1 MKDTNLFYYP
11 FLLALLFYFIRTAMF
26 WYSSLNYGV
35 STHDIWLYVSLL
47 TTEVII
53 FLFILYYLINHRV
66 LGSGVHI
73 ICLLWFLFALI
84 TAIYARNNTQSV
96 LKMIIWPILFEA
108 TYLFIKDS
116 PGRIVEM
123 RYFYFLVMLI
133 GFTAF
138 ASALLLK
145 RFGTQT
151 NMVYFMVLTVPFLLL
166 IKSKKWRSIILAV
179 ATLAVLFSMKRS
191 MMLAFALFW
200 AIISA
205 LYLFRSGRIVE
216 AIVVFILM
224 VGIGYYSFDFV
235 DSISGGFLSSR
246 FEDEDMSN
254 GRETIYEY
262 TWQMIMN
269 SDVEEWV
276 LGHGHNAVFEDSP
289 LTISAHNEFLE
300 VIYDYGIIVLV
311 LYLFFWLYVVRR
323 WLFHMRCQTIYYIPY
338 TLSICIFAVMA
349 MVSQLILYASYFLYL
364 VMFWAAV
371 EAVTENDYKEY
382 RRLRRARKAYSR

>member
-1 MKDTNLFYYP
+1 
-11 FLLALLFYFIRTAMF
+11 
-26 WYSSLNYGV
+26 
-35 STHDIWLYVSLL
+35 
-47 TTEVII
+47 
-53 FLFILYYLINHRV
+53 
-66 LGSGVHI
+66 
-73 ICLLWFLFALI
+73 
-84 TAIYARNNTQSV
+84 
-96 LKMIIWPILFEA
+96 
-108 TYLFIKDS
+108 
-116 PGRIVEM
+116 
-123 RYFYFLVMLI
+123 
-133 GFTAF
+133 
-138 ASALLLK
+138 
-145 RFGTQT
+145 
-151 NMVYFMVLTVPFLLL
+151 
-166 IKSKKWRSIILAV
+166 
-179 ATLAVLFSMKRS
+179 
-191 MMLAFALFW
+191 
-200 AIISA
+200 
-205 LYLFRSGRIVE
+205 
-216 AIVVFILM
+216 
-224 VGIGYYSFDFV
+224 
-235 DSISGGFLSSR
+235 
-246 FEDEDMSN
+246 MSN